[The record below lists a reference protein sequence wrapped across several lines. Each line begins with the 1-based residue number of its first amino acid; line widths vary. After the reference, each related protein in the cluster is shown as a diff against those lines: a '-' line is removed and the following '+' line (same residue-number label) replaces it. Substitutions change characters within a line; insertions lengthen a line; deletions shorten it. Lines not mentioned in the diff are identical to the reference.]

1 MIVQCSQ
8 CSKTLKV
15 PDTAAGKRVRC
26 PACSGVVEVPLVAS
40 AQSPSHAG
48 AASQSAVAGGRD
60 DTAKGEGT
68 KSPSPKEV
76 PTSSSVIRRAR
87 AISSESRGSGDS
99 STASTGGSEPSVTK
113 PAAKEASS
121 RGKGGRSDGVRESRS
136 SDRGGSVRSSSSGK
150 PRRRAR
156 PAEQDEDVEDYD
168 SGYGSYED
176 DGTDYFDS
184 NPFAPPKAGS
194 ASSSGRFRFFS
205 WLSLFLRAA
214 LLLQLW
220 REAAG
225 LVLRGF
231 WF

>member
-156 PAEQDEDVEDYD
+156 PAELEVMRTMAQ
-168 SGYGSYED
+168 
-176 DGTDYFDS
+176 TI
-184 NPFAPPKAGS
+184 
-194 ASSSGRFRFFS
+194 
-205 WLSLFLRAA
+205 LSQIR
-214 LLLQLW
+214 LLHLK
-220 REAAG
+220 
-225 LVLRGF
+225 LVLHHRQDVPGGRLILPRES
-231 WF
+231 WQVWVC